1 MFNLPFLAV
10 AGEEDALS
18 LSSSVGAVSL
28 EALDEEIRSCILKA
42 SLLKKKLIK
51 KLIRCQDY

>member
-1 MFNLPFLAV
+1 MLNLPFLAV

-28 EALDEEIRSCILKA
+28 EALDEEIRSCIHKA
-42 SLLKKKLIK
+42 SLLKKTDLK
-51 KLIRCQDY
+51 KN

>member
-1 MFNLPFLAV
+1 MLNLPFLAV

-28 EALDEEIRSCILKA
+28 EALDEEIRSCIHKA
-42 SLLKKKLIK
+42 SLLKKLI
-51 KLIRCQDY
+51 